1 MALIKC
7 PECGKEISDKAR
19 ACPNCGY
26 PIAKLND
33 KDSIPQNDNYLMS
46 SQQHNDALTDSAY
59 FKAKG
64 EPLGKNYFDNPT
76 RDYHGGYARQHH
88 AEMRQIALQTVQ
100 EVAPKLVD
108 EICTAIWNDALQRLV
123 GAIDYDINT
132 CVSIAF
138 DDAEKIFKSK
148 EAQKFISDKIVNEL
162 QREIDKIGTIK
173 IR

>member
-1 MALIKC
+1 
-7 PECGKEISDKAR
+7 
-19 ACPNCGY
+19 
-26 PIAKLND
+26 
-33 KDSIPQNDNYLMS
+33 MS
-46 SQQHNDALTDSAY
+46 SAYPYASYYGSSA
-59 FKAKG
+59 FVRKG

-76 RDYHGGYARQHH
+76 RDYHGGRARQHH
-88 AEMRQIALQTVQ
+88 AEMRKVALETVR
-100 EVAPKLVD
+100 EVVPRLVD

-123 GAIDYDINT
+123 GAMEYDVNT

-148 EAQKFISDKIVNEL
+148 EAQKFISDKIVKEV